1 MRVITQQAFGGPEVL
16 TIVDA
21 PEPQPLPTEVLVRV
35 KAIGLNPLEA
45 LLRAGE
51 FPPLLGRPPFIL
63 GWDISGVV
71 EEGSLTYR
79 FRPGDEVFGM
89 PLFPRAGNA
98 YAEVVSAPALHLA
111 RKPASLSHVEAAAL
125 PVVGLTAWQGLVD
138 LAGVTEGDRV
148 LVHGGGGGVGH
159 VAIQIAKALGAHVI
173 TTASGGKRK
182 FVEEFGADEVIDYTA
197 VDFTEAVRDIDVV
210 LDTIG
215 GDTVERSLDVLRPG
229 GHLVT
234 AVAEGIRPSPPSTRR
249 PACASAASRSTPIR
263 SPCEGSSNSSNR
275 AGSGSTCRRRSPSSA
290 SPTRTGCSTAV
301 TSRASSSSPSDPVVG
316 PRASEAPPR
325 GPLSPHG
332 SAPAFRL
339 GEPGRSVSSN
349 SVHAGHRPADDQLR
363 GGRTEPVD
371 TRCPQK

>member
-1 MRVITQQAFGGPEVL
+1 MRVITQQTFGGPEVL

-21 PEPQPLPTEVLVRV
+21 PEPQPFPTEVLVRV
-35 KAIGLNPLEA
+35 KAIGLGPLEA
-45 LLRAGE
+45 RLRAGE
-51 FPPLLGRPPFIL
+51 FPMLGQPPFIL

-71 EEGSLTYR
+71 EEASTWR

-89 PLFPRAGNA
+89 PLFPRAASA
-98 YAEVVSAPALHLA
+98 YAEVVSVPALHLV

-125 PVVGLTAWQGLVD
+125 PSVGLTAWQGLVD

-173 TTASGGKRK
+173 ATAGGSKRT
-182 FVEEFGADEVIDYTA
+182 FVEECGADEVIDYTA

-234 AVAEGIRPSPPSTRR
+234 AVAEGDSELVATYE
-249 PACASAASRSTPIR
+249 AAGMRF
-263 SPCEGSSNSSNR
+263 
-275 AGSGSTCRRRSPSSA
+275 SGI
-290 SPTRTGCSTAV
+290 AV
-301 TSRASSSSPSDPVVG
+301 DPDPVG
-316 PRASEAPPR
+316 LR
-325 GPLSPHG
+325 GLVELVEQGWLRVHVQESFPFERVADAH
-332 SAPAFRL
+332 RL
-339 GEPGRSVSSN
+339 LD
-349 SVHAGHRPADDQLR
+349 AGHLQGKLVL
-363 GGRTEPVD
+363 TV
-371 TRCPQK
+371 